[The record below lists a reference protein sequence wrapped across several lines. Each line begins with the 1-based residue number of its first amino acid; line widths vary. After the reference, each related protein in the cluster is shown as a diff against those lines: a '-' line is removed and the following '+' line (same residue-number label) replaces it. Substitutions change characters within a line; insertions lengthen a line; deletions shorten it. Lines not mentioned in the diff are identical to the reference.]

1 MKPKF
6 DSWDRQFFFVI
17 QLPII

>member
-6 DSWDRQFFFVI
+6 DSWDRHFFLI
-17 QLPII
+17 YHATR